1 MRAISR
7 PGTQGLLSR
16 AAGRVAKR
24 KGEITAGSPTGP
36 PCRRIGRN
44 ELATID
50 ACRALADA
58 QAEYFAGLHDGATR
72 HQYAL
77 KFISDPGKQNGLC
90 WKSAEGQPASPLG
103 PLAAHATSEGYSI
116 KADAHTAFHGYY
128 FRMLTGQSKQAQG
141 GAKDYVMNGKMVGGF
156 AFVAYPAKYGD
167 SGIMTFIDNQ
177 DRVLLQKDLGTT
189 TTETASAMK
198 VFDPDTGWSPV
209 EQ

>member
-1 MRAISR
+1 
-7 PGTQGLLSR
+7 L
-16 AAGRVAKR
+16 
-24 KGEITAGSPTGP
+24 
-36 PCRRIGRN
+36 
-44 ELATID
+44 
-50 ACRALADA
+50 
-58 QAEYFAGLHDGATR
+58 Y
-72 HQYAL
+72 
-77 KFISDPGKQNGLC
+77 

-103 PLAAHATSEGYSI
+103 PLAAYATSEGYSI